1 MSMSNNEKMTCPIP
15 GIPQKVRLTEMTSAG
30 G

>member
-1 MSMSNNEKMTCPIP
+1 MSNENEKLACPIP

>member
-1 MSMSNNEKMTCPIP
+1 MNESNDKLSCPIP
-15 GIPQKVRLTEMTSAG
+15 GIPQQVHLTEMTSAG